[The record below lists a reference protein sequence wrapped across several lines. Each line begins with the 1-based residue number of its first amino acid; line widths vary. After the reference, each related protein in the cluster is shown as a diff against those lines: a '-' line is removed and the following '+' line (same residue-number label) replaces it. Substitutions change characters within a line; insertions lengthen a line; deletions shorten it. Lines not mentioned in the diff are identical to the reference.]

1 MLPALDRTA
10 TVASIVAAHGATARV
25 FQRHDIDVRRGGH
38 TTVLEACRERHLDPE
53 EVFAQVEDAIIAA
66 GGQARGSAPRQVPD
80 AALVAHIV
88 EHHHAQT
95 RRAVPYIVPLLAKV
109 AGRHGKRNRKLNA
122 LCDVG
127 QQLADALEAYLDDE
141 EREFLPTLLAG
152 ALDAVQRNAKKMV
165 RQRWDLELLL
175 QRVRSLADGYVVP
188 EWGDHSYRVLMEELE
203 ALEEQVLEHLHLED
217 QVLVP
222 RLLSRFPEA
231 A

>member
-1 MLPALDRTA
+1 MLPTLDRTA
-10 TVASIVAAHGATARV
+10 TVAQIVAAHGATAPV
-25 FQRHDIDVRRGGH
+25 FQRHEIDFGRRGD

-53 EVFAQVEDAIIAA
+53 EVFAQVEDAILAA
-66 GGQARGSAPRQVPD
+66 VGQPREIGSRQVPD
-80 AALVAHIV
+80 AALVAHIL
-88 EHHHAQT
+88 EHHHAQA
-95 RRAVPYIVPLLAKV
+95 RRALPYIVPLLAKV

-127 QQLADALEAYLDDE
+127 QHFADMLGAYLDDE
-141 EREFLPTLLAG
+141 AQEFLPTLVAG
-152 ALDAVQRNAKKMV
+152 SRDLVQRNAKKMV

-175 QRVRSLADGYVVP
+175 QRVRSQADGYAVP